1 MIQQKRLERSDSS
14 CLCLVPPSLGS
25 VDESGHKTNN
35 FILAGDDDVDDND
48 DDSDGDHDDDDVDD
62 SDNDDNAGDDDDD
75 YDGDDDEDNDDDNDD
90 DGDDNDD
97 DDCDDKTGTFY
108 DVHAFYHLIYPCA
121 LGQDCTIQ
129 VYSGFNLGTLIMI
142 LMMNYQLSL

>member
-35 FILAGDDDVDDND
+35 FILAGDHDV
-48 DDSDGDHDDDDVDD
+48 DDSDGNHDDDDDDDD

-75 YDGDDDEDNDDDNDD
+75 DDDDAGDADNDADSDDDDDDDDN
-90 DGDDNDD
+90 
-97 DDCDDKTGTFY
+97 DDCDDKTGALFY
-108 DVHAFYHLIYPCA
+108 VHAFYHLIYPCP